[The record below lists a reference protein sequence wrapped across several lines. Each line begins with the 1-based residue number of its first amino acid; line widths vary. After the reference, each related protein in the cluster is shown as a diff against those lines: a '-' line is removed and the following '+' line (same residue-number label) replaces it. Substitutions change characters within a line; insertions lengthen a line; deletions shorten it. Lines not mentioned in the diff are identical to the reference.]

1 MERPPTRLLFVPTGK
16 VSSSE
21 DYKQISLTEFKQMQE
36 VTGYV
41 LTPTGTYS
49 VYQENFKAYTE
60 ALDAQIKQMPDGK
73 PYYIGIPVIDASD
86 VYQYNS
92 SHYTAR
98 KAFVIGMNNKYGG
111 TGRLKGFYFTNERVF
126 GTVSASSPVSN
137 AIVKLMNDLAYTI
150 RNDPN
155 SKIYKEFIWAP
166 YLGYNSTYYS
176 INQNLGIV
184 ANRTNIFNT
193 IYLQSGHFFT
203 PQRGDGKGWN
213 SSKRTGQPKE
223 NLDLARKCARENKV
237 FNYTANNDAFVI
249 SSTPV
254 GGSKT
259 STTKIAIDVEAQDE
273 LKRQQATYAPLYES
287 ECEAYEPLLM
297 NNACPFVFYA
307 GSYNGIVDCHL
318 YLSIDAFYLNGSC
331 RLPV

>member
-1 MERPPTRLLFVPTGK
+1 MARTNTRLLFVPTGK
-16 VSSSE
+16 VSSSANYTKITLS
-21 DYKQISLTEFKQMQE
+21 DFNKMPE

-49 VYQENFKAYTE
+49 VYQENFTAYTE
-60 ALDAQIKQMPDGK
+60 ALAAQIEQLPAGK
-73 PYYIGIPVIDASD
+73 PYYIGIPVINASD
-86 VYQYNS
+86 SYQYNS

-98 KAFVIGMNNKYGG
+98 KDFVIAMNNKYGG

-126 GTVSASSPVSN
+126 GTVSTTSPTSN

-155 SKIYKEFIWAP
+155 AKIYKEFIWAP
-166 YLGYNSTYYS
+166 YLGYNSTYYT

-203 PQRGDGKGWN
+203 PQRGNGNGWN
-213 SSKRTGQPKE
+213 SSSRTGQPKE
-223 NLDLARKCARENKV
+223 NLDLACKCARENKI
-237 FNYTANNDAFVI
+237 FNYTANNDTFVI

-254 GGSKT
+254 GSSKT
-259 STTKIAIDVEAQDE
+259 SSTKIAIDMEAQDE
-273 LKRQQATYAPLYES
+273 LRWQQGTYKQYYQE
-287 ECEAYEPLLM
+287 ECDAYKPLLM
-297 NNACPFVFYA
+297 NNYCPFVFYA
-307 GSYNGIVDCHL
+307 GSYNGIVGCHL
-318 YLSIDAFYLNGSC
+318 YTSINAFYLNGSC
-331 RLPV
+331 TLPV